1 MLDGKILEALEV
13 AVSKA
18 ISEMG
23 IARFKQTSFFVSA
36 AAKVRNP
43 IKKAA

>member
-13 AVSKA
+13 AVNKA

-23 IARFKQTSFFVSA
+23 MARFKQTSFFVSA
-36 AAKVRNP
+36 ASHLITP
-43 IKKAA
+43 DLG